1 LELAETYDRQQSK
14 EDTMWQVSKRN
25 KFIKTDFLVFQN
37 ELKEV
42 IWLELQAWFAG
53 KDVNMQDQWIL
64 NERQLVVQVAKIVV
78 EYRRGFGQLVKFD
91 FVCKY

>member
-1 LELAETYDRQQSK
+1 
-14 EDTMWQVSKRN
+14 MWQVSKRDTLIETN
-25 KFIKTDFLVFQN
+25 FNVFQN

-64 NERQLVVQVAKIVV
+64 NERQLVDQVAKIVV
-78 EYRRGFGQLVKFD
+78 EYR
-91 FVCKY
+91 

>member
-1 LELAETYDRQQSK
+1 
-14 EDTMWQVSKRN
+14 MWQVSKRQ
-25 KFIKTDFLVFQN
+25 KWIKTDFNVLQN

-64 NERQLVVQVAKIVV
+64 NERQLVDQVAKTVV
-78 EYRRGFGQLVKFD
+78 EYR
-91 FVCKY
+91 

>member
-1 LELAETYDRQQSK
+1 MAGQHEKQFD
-14 EDTMWQVSKRN
+14 
-25 KFIKTDFLVFQN
+25 KTDFQVFQS

-64 NERQLVVQVAKIVV
+64 NERQLVDQVAKTVV
-78 EYRRGFGQLVKFD
+78 EYR
-91 FVCKY
+91 

>member
-1 LELAETYDRQQSK
+1 
-14 EDTMWQVSKRN
+14 MWQVSKRDTLIETN
-25 KFIKTDFLVFQN
+25 FNVFQN

-64 NERQLVVQVAKIVV
+64 NERQLVDQVAKTVV
-78 EYRRGFGQLVKFD
+78 EYR
-91 FVCKY
+91 

>member
-1 LELAETYDRQQSK
+1 
-14 EDTMWQVSKRN
+14 MWQVSKRN

-64 NERQLVVQVAKIVV
+64 NERQLVDEVAKIVV
-78 EYRRGFGQLVKFD
+78 EYR
-91 FVCKY
+91 

>member
-1 LELAETYDRQQSK
+1 
-14 EDTMWQVSKRN
+14 MWQVSKRQ
-25 KFIKTDFLVFQN
+25 KWIKTDFNVLQN

-64 NERQLVVQVAKIVV
+64 NERQLVDQVAKIVV
-78 EYRRGFGQLVKFD
+78 EYR
-91 FVCKY
+91 